1 MSFLSSLLA
10 PAWIKLAYRKEGPLR
25 IAAPLLAPLSLFY
38 GFILILRRL
47 FYRIGLFH
55 SKSHPIPIISVG
67 NITVGGVGKTPV
79 TLFLAHHLSR
89 MGFKPAILL
98 RGYGRKSNN
107 PIVLHRENFIK
118 PHVQQY
124 GDEPALL
131 AFLSDF
137 PIGICSNRSQG
148 VEKLGAET
156 DCNIIILD
164 DGFQHIRL
172 KRNLDLVVLDGSNP
186 YGNGYCLPYGPLRE
200 PTNALN
206 KANALIINGE
216 MNPDNYSAIQRF
228 DKTIYEG
235 GLEWIGLYPLESW
248 MKQGGGIP
256 SSIERHRDQ
265 PVIIASGIGS
275 PQRLKNQAE
284 SYGLII
290 KDFISYPDH
299 YWFNKN
305 DLRFLEIKARQHPI
319 LITEK
324 DAIRFFTHQDISRKL
339 LDNTFVIHAAW
350 KMNQSSRFEHWLD
363 SKIEQILKDQLDPP
377 VESIPA
383 SE

>member
-1 MSFLSSLLA
+1 MSFLSSLLV
-10 PAWIKLAYRKEGPLR
+10 PAWSRLAYRKEGPLR
-25 IAAPLLAPLSLFY
+25 LAAPLLAPLSLCY

-47 FYRIGLFH
+47 FYRIGLFR

-67 NITVGGVGKTPV
+67 NITVGGVGKTPL
-79 TLFLAHHLSR
+79 TLFLAQRLSR

-98 RGYGRKSNN
+98 RGYGRKSKN
-107 PIVLHRENFIK
+107 PMVLHRKNFKK
-118 PHVQQY
+118 PNVQQY

-148 VEKLGAET
+148 VEKLRNET

-172 KRNLDLVVLDGSNP
+172 KRNLDLVVLDGGNP

-200 PTNALN
+200 PISALN
-206 KANALIINGE
+206 KADALIINGNI
-216 MNPDNYSAIQRF
+216 NPDHYSSIQRF
-228 DKTIYEG
+228 DKKIYEG
-235 GLEWIGLYPLESW
+235 GLEWIGLFPLDSW
-248 MKQGGGIP
+248 MKQVGGIP
-256 SSIERHRDQ
+256 SSIERHRGQ

-275 PQRLKNQAE
+275 PQRLKNQAL
-284 SYGLII
+284 SHGLVV

-299 YWFNKN
+299 YWFNKS
-305 DLRFLEIKARQHPI
+305 DLRFLEIKARQHPV

-324 DAIRFFTHQDISRKL
+324 DAIRFFAHQDISRKL
-339 LDNTFVIHAAW
+339 VDNTFVIHAAW

-363 SKIEQILKDQLDPP
+363 SKIKQIISDQHDPP